1 MRSTTKTAG
10 ARRRGTAARAA
21 TAVGAA
27 VLAAGTM
34 MSTAPLASSANYQST
49 VGNESGVPLWGEFHT
64 QCGSA
69 IGNWSTDAAH
79 PWATGTSIDVSL
91 PSCGTFDKFY
101 AWGRVCWQGKW
112 RNLERGPHDNVRMKF
127 LLDEFKNLI
136 FSDKGVYGPLTTTD
150 GC

>member
-1 MRSTTKTAG
+1 MRSTTKPAG

-34 MSTAPLASSANYQST
+34 MSTAPLASANYQVT

-64 QCGSA
+64 QCGSSV
-69 IGNWSTDAAH
+69 GGWTTDAAH

-91 PSCGTFDKFY
+91 GSCGITDKFY

-127 LLDEFKNLI
+127 LLDEVKNLI